1 MDRTA
6 YGLRRTPY
14 YRNAYNGYGWELA
27 DWNPWD
33 TSWNEKKEYN
43 TLGQGF
49 WWEYTAGR
57 KTSSGKG
64 CEACINGTEND
75 DAKHMVTKYQEMLVH
90 LGYLAQANVNGI
102 FGDETRVAVEEFQQ
116 ASGIGVDGLIGP
128 DTQVALQAAIT
139 RSPAPTSTTTTSTTT
154 APPGTQPADNG
165 VVPPPPPPENGKVT
179 DEPWFWAAATVGGFA
194 VVALLVRGLR

>member
-6 YGLRRTPY
+6 YGIRRTPY
-14 YRNAYNGYGWELA
+14 YQNAYNGYGWELA
-27 DWNPWD
+27 DWNPFA
-33 TSWNEKKEYN
+33 TSWNEKKAYN

-57 KTSSGKG
+57 STSSGKG
-64 CEACINGTEND
+64 CEACINGSENTE
-75 DAKHMVTKYQEMLVH
+75 AAHMVRKYQEMLVH

-116 ASGIGVDGLIGP
+116 AFGISVDGLIGP

-139 RSPAPTSTTTTSTTT
+139 RSPAPTSTTTFPS
-154 APPGTQPADNG
+154 GTQPSGAPQPTDDAA
-165 VVPPPPPPENGKVT
+165 PPPPPEDGKVT
-179 DEPWFWAAATVGGFA
+179 DEPWFWAVATVGGFA